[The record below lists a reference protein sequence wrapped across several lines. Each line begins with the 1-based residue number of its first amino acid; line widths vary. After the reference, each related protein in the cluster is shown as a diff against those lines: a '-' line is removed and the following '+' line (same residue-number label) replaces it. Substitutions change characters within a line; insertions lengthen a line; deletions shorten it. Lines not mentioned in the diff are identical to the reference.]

1 MATKSSSLVSLVLSL
16 ILLQLFV
23 SQVCL
28 TEAIR
33 IPRRISPSRR
43 PTPPSRPPP
52 PPPHHYYTPPSKSPR
67 GGGP

>member
-43 PTPPSRPPP
+43 PPP

>member
-1 MATKSSSLVSLVLSL
+1 MRFDVLFNEETNETSC
-16 ILLQLFV
+16 
-23 SQVCL
+23 SYC
-28 TEAIR
+28 TG
-33 IPRRISPSRR
+33 RISPSRR